1 MPNEPN
7 EPNGRLGEADWA
19 FVEQVAQVL
28 IPWGVAQTT
37 ARMYGYLLLVAEPV
51 SLQQITAD
59 LGVSKSSA
67 SVAGR
72 QLEMYTL
79 ARRRGERG
87 TRRIFYEVSDNYEGT
102 LTGQTRMLQALAEL
116 FRTHARRAAP
126 GPARERL
133 VEIADFCQVMFE
145 ATETAVRRWRERT
158 RG

>member
-7 EPNGRLGEADWA
+7 EPDGRLGEADWA
-19 FVEQVAQVL
+19 FVEQVAEVL

-102 LTGQTRMLQALAEL
+102 LTGQTRMLQ
-116 FRTHARRAAP
+116 
-126 GPARERL
+126 
-133 VEIADFCQVMFE
+133 
-145 ATETAVRRWRERT
+145 
-158 RG
+158 